1 VSETLTAALIDLLA
15 PEIERMV
22 DERVAQRLAE
32 RAEADRPDEWMTTAE
47 AAAYRRLTP
56 AALRARV
63 RRGTV
68 TAYDDNGRWLF
79 RRSQLDAELAGTMT
93 PDRHQNGA
101 SAATTAPPPTPKE
114 CTFDA

>member
-1 VSETLTAALIDLLA
+1 VSVNGDPLTRALIDVLV

-22 DERVAQRLAE
+22 DERVTRHLSEHVEGAQ
-32 RAEADRPDEWMTTAE
+32 PDEWMTTAE

-68 TAYDDNGRWLF
+68 TAHFDNGRWLF
-79 RRSQLDAELAGTMT
+79 RRSELDAEVAGTVIH
-93 PDRHQNGA
+93 DRHQNGA
-101 SAATTAPPPTPKE
+101 SAATTAPPPAPKG
-114 CTFDA
+114 